1 MKKGINNIL
10 NKNFDLA
17 KKECNDSSMFKV
29 KCHPHII
36 RHSKAIHLLD
46 CNVDII
52 NIRDFL
58 GHKHISTTE
67 IYARVTDE
75 RKEKILLENAIHKPA
90 KAKYTKKEKD
100 DLESWL
106 EKNI

>member
-1 MKKGINNIL
+1 MKKGINYIL

-46 CNVDII
+46 CNVDIM
-52 NIRDFL
+52 L
-58 GHKHISTTE
+58 SKLWHIL
-67 IYARVTDE
+67 V
-75 RKEKILLENAIHKPA
+75 KKICHNFIVPNFH
-90 KAKYTKKEKD
+90 
-100 DLESWL
+100 
-106 EKNI
+106 I